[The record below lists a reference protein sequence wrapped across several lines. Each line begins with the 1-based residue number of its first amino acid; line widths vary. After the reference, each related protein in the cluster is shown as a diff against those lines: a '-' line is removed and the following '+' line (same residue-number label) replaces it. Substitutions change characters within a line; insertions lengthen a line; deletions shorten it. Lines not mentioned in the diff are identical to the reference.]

1 MALAATLGVTLP
13 LHAAEVRTF
22 TLSYSAPEGC
32 PARSTFVASVTA
44 RAAES
49 RETSELAEL
58 AFEVT
63 LEPVGEH
70 TRGLLSV
77 RFSGGERFE
86 REVPAARCADV
97 TTTMAIMAGLLL
109 SGALLPDPAPLP
121 PVETPAEP
129 PAPPPA
135 VAPAPSSEPPAS
147 VLASA
152 PAPERRSVRS
162 SFGRFRAGVAA
173 YGELDLG
180 ALPFPAVGG
189 SVGLDAAVERE
200 SVFSPSIRAGF
211 VYLTAT
217 ASRPP
222 EGDALFTLRA
232 LLVRLCP
239 LRFELRA
246 PLTLA
251 ACALLDAGSLAVAGR
266 STRLPEDV
274 TMTWL
279 AFGSAGRLS
288 ARLNPLLSLEA
299 EARLYGL
306 VRHDR
311 FVLQPRGVQVHEVA
325 AFSSGVGLGLLGQL
339 P

>member
-13 LHAAEVRTF
+13 LHAVDVRTF

-49 RETSELAEL
+49 RESSELGDL

-63 LEPVGEH
+63 LEPVGEL

-77 RFSGGERFE
+77 RFSRGERFE

-97 TTTMAIMAGLLL
+97 TTTLAIMAGLLL
-109 SGALLPDPAPLP
+109 SGALLPDPAPP
-121 PVETPAEP
+121 PVVETPAEP
-129 PAPPPA
+129 PVAPPT
-135 VAPAPSSEPPAS
+135 VAPAPPADPLASVPATPPA
-147 VLASA
+147 
-152 PAPERRSVRS
+152 PRPRPVRS
-162 SFGRFRAGVAA
+162 SLGRFRAGIAA
-173 YGELDLG
+173 HGELDLG

-189 SVGLDAAVERE
+189 SVGLDAALERE
-200 SVFSPSIRAGF
+200 SLFSPSIRAGF

-232 LLVRLCP
+232 LFVRLCP
-239 LRFELRA
+239 LRFELPA
-246 PLTLA
+246 PLTLTG
-251 ACALLDAGSLAVAGR
+251 CALLDAGSLAVAGR
-266 STRLPEDV
+266 STTLPEDV

-279 AFGSAGRLS
+279 ALGPAGRLS
-288 ARLNPLLSLEA
+288 ARVNSLLSVEA

-311 FVLQPRGVQVHEVA
+311 FVLQPRGVQVHEITAVA
-325 AFSSGVGLGLLGQL
+325 SGVGVGILV
-339 P
+339 PVP